1 MTRSEIHGT
10 MKHST
15 PAIIVT
21 ARRDGFRRLG
31 IAHSAKGA
39 TYDAGRFSPEEIEVL
54 KKDPNLVVVEVG
66 AGKATGATD
75 DPRPRDAVAVLA
87 AIAAAFAELKPTD
100 VGSDGKPVVKA
111 VERVLGYDVTEAEV
125 DYAWQRAPLT
135 AHARLAKE
143 QPAPEPAPEKPSSS
157 LDGDSGAGSA
167 GKGKGKTKS

>member
-125 DYAWQRAPLT
+125 DYAWQRAQ
-135 AHARLAKE
+135 AAKE
-143 QPAPEPAPEKPSSS
+143 QPAPEPAPEKPSPSPE
-157 LDGDSGAGSA
+157 GDSGAGSA